1 MDVPLEFNDVAAALP
16 LRDGRP
22 ICPWCDRGTLDLI
35 KLWLDPKV
43 GITGVTL
50 KCSAPECGKL
60 TDV

>member
-1 MDVPLEFNDVAAALP
+1 MDVPLEFIDTVAALP

-22 ICPWCDRGTLDLI
+22 ICPWCDRGTLNLI

-50 KCSAPECGKL
+50 KCNAPGCGKL
-60 TDV
+60 IDV